1 MVALH
6 HRVIWNWYLF
16 GIQSRIQCGKQ
27 QPQCAITHVIQGARM
42 ETDNSTASFGYWL
55 RRRRKAL
62 DLTQEALAQQV
73 GCAVVTI
80 KKIEAD
86 ERRPSRQIAE
96 RLVAILAIPLEE
108 RDLFL
113 KCARGN
119 ISAIRLS
126 LSARPVDQPK
136 HPPTNLPA
144 PTTSFIGR
152 ESDLAAI
159 TALLKR
165 SDVRL
170 VTLTGPGGVGKTRLA
185 LHASA
190 ALLDDFADGV
200 FIVNLAPIVDPGR
213 VALAIAEALSIK
225 ETADQPI
232 GETLKR
238 ELRLKQFLL
247 VLDNFEHLLDAAPL
261 VAELLAVTPHVKMLI
276 TSRTTLHLSGEHEFK
291 VSSLPTQSAV
301 QLFAARA
308 QAVDQSFTL
317 DADSTPIVA
326 AIGDRLDGLPL
337 AIELAAARLKLWSP
351 RVLLDKLTQR
361 LPVLTGGPRDAPTRQ
376 QTLRHTLDWSYDL
389 LNETERRWFTRLS
402 IFIGGW
408 TEAAAEAVCVEPVS
422 RENRSEVVTSD
433 VLISLLDKSLVQ
445 KAVVG
450 DETRFTFLET
460 IREYAFDRLTVNGEV
475 EMVRQRQLWHYLAFI
490 EIAEERVYHIA
501 EFDRWYQQV
510 IAEFDNLRAALVW
523 ALAEGHAIESGV
535 RIAGAL
541 TMFWYNRGYLKEG
554 RRWLGLALSR
564 LPDTASGAIR
574 AKTLH
579 GLGAFTWQQGDYG
592 LAQTL
597 LEDSIALWRTA
608 GGDQHPQELPLALHF
623 LGHIR
628 FEQRD
633 YAAARTLFEE
643 SQLLNEQL
651 GSELEA
657 VELVSDVGLVACQ
670 FGDYATAQRQFE
682 RALAYFRAHDV
693 KEGTAINLIRLGD
706 LARLAHDYD
715 RSAPLYEESLRLCRE
730 THYTQE
736 AAYALLKLGH
746 VARQRHDV
754 DAARALF
761 EECLT
766 LQHDNGNKQGVIEA
780 VAGLAGLAVDTD
792 QFTSAAQLFGAVEAL
807 IETMGAPLA
816 PADRMEWERD
826 VARLRAELDEPS
838 VADQWG
844 TGQALSLEVTV
855 ALALSGSGW
864 PTMLNSSLRSA
875 TALR

>member
-1 MVALH
+1 
-6 HRVIWNWYLF
+6 
-16 GIQSRIQCGKQ
+16 
-27 QPQCAITHVIQGARM
+27 M
-42 ETDNSTASFGYWL
+42 ETDNTASFGYWL

-86 ERRPSRQIAE
+86 ERRPSHQIAE
-96 RLVAILAIPLEE
+96 RLVTVLAIPPDE

-113 KCARGN
+113 QCARGQ
-119 ISAIRLS
+119 ISTLRLS
-126 LSARPVDQPK
+126 LPTRPLDQPQ

-152 ESDLAAI
+152 EPDLPAI

-165 SDVRL
+165 ADVRL

-185 LHASA
+185 LQASA
-190 ALLDDFADGV
+190 ALLDEYTDGV
-200 FIVNLAPIVDPGR
+200 FVVNLTPVIDPAR
-213 VALAIAEALSIK
+213 VPAVIAEALNIK
-225 ETADQPI
+225 ERADQSI

-238 ELRLKQFLL
+238 DLRSKRLLL
-247 VLDNFEHLLDAAPL
+247 VLDNFEHLLDAAPV
-261 VAELLAVTPHVKMLI
+261 VAELLAAAPQLRILV
-276 TSRTTLHLSGEHEFK
+276 TSRATLHLSGEHEFG
-291 VSSLPTQSAV
+291 VVSLPTQVAV
-301 QLFAARA
+301 NLFAARA
-308 QAVDQSFTL
+308 QAINPSFAL
-317 DADSTPIVA
+317 DDEVSPVVA
-326 AIGDRLDGLPL
+326 AICDRLDGLPL
-337 AIELAAARLKLWSP
+337 AIELAAARLKMYAP
-351 RVLLDKLTQR
+351 RALLDKLAQR
-361 LPVLTGGPRDAPTRQ
+361 LPLLIGGPRDAPARH
-376 QTLRHTLDWSYDL
+376 QTLRHTLDWSFDL
-389 LNETERRWFTRLS
+389 LDDTERRWLTRLS
-402 IFIGGW
+402 VFMGGW
-408 TEAAAEAVCVEPVS
+408 TEAAAEAVCLEPSSPEHASGRES
-422 RENRSEVVTSD
+422 RSGTTASD
-433 VLISLLDKSLVQ
+433 LLASLLDKSLIQ
-445 KAVVG
+445 KDNCGV
-450 DETRFTFLET
+450 ETRFTFLEI
-460 IREYAFDRLTVNGEV
+460 IREYALDRLKASGEV
-475 EMVRQRQLWHYLAFI
+475 EGARQRHLAHFLAFI
-490 EIAEERVYHIA
+490 ETAEERVYHIA
-501 EFDRWYQQV
+501 EFDRWYKQV
-510 IAEFDNLRAALVW
+510 IVEFDNLRAALVW
-523 ALAEGHAIESGV
+523 ALEEGHDVEAGARV
-535 RIAGAL
+535 AGAL
-541 TMFWYNRGYLKEG
+541 TMFWYNQGRLKEG
-554 RRWLGLALSR
+554 RHWLEVALRR
-564 LPDTASGAIR
+564 LPDSASSAIR

-579 GLGAFTWQQGDYG
+579 GLGAFAWQQGDYV

-597 LEDSIALWRTA
+597 LEDSIALWREA

-643 SQLLNEQL
+643 SLLLNEQL

-670 FGDYATAQRQFE
+670 FGDYATAQQQFE

-693 KEGTAINLIRLGD
+693 KEGTAINLLRLGD
-706 LARLAHDYD
+706 LARLSNDYD
-715 RSAPLYEESLRLCRE
+715 RAAPLYEESLNLCRE

-746 VARQRHDV
+746 VARQRYDV

-792 QFTSAAQLFGAVEAL
+792 QFPRAAQLFGAVEAL

-826 VARLRAELDEPS
+826 VARLQAELTES
-838 VADQWG
+838 GVAVQWG
-844 TGQALSLEVTV
+844 AGRARSLEETVT
-855 ALALSGSGW
+855 LAWSWLGQD
-864 PTMLNSSLRSA
+864 SLAGIDDSA
-875 TALR
+875 AGPG